1 MGLSVSS
8 VGALLSACGGGGDK
22 GGQAGEGAAQGEADL
37 GPIEKELHIYNW
49 SDYIAE
55 DTVPNFEKEF
65 GVKVTY
71 DTYESNE
78 EMVAKLQAG
87 ATGYD
92 IIVPSGYIIPVLV
105 ATDMITPAQQ
115 EVPHQLG
122 ERLADLREPS
132 VRSRQHPHRALAV
145 GHQRDRLSDGQGEGS
160 PVDSWAVFHDKQY
173 HGKMTMMDDG
183 REVIGA
189 FLRYRGHSLN
199 STDPQQLARAKTD
212 AVEAKKHLK
221 AYISAPVKAQLIS
234 GDVWIAQLWNGDTT
248 QAKAEQP
255 NLGYALPKEGCT
267 IWGDS
272 MCVPKSAPNKR
283 AAHEWMNYILRPEV
297 GAGLSNATGYGTPN
311 AAGGEAARHPGAV
324 SDGGGAQAARV
335 PGGPGPR
342 HGDLGPD
349 LDGDQVGLT
358 RHANDEVLALTRRYL
373 ELIEGRELSLDEKQ
387 AFIAETVE
395 AYERHVNRGFIGYR
409 KSVTE
414 AGQFAA
420 LEWSG
425 KGIGAP

>member
-1 MGLSVSS
+1 VNTRTEVERLVAQLQRGGISRRDFVWRAMGLGLSLSS
-8 VGALLSACGGGGDK
+8 VGLLLSACGGGK
-22 GGQAGEGAAQGEADL
+22 EGGAPAAGADSAAGAPAMADL
-37 GPIEKELHIYNW
+37 GPLEKELHVYNW

-55 DTVPNFEKEF
+55 GTVSNFEKEF

-92 IIVPSGYIIPVLV
+92 IIVPSGYIIPVLT
-105 ATDMITPAQQ
+105 ATDLIEPVNRKYLTNWQNVSPIFQNLPTDPGSTHTVPWQWGTTGVAYRTDKITTP
-115 EVPHQLG
+115 L
-122 ERLADLREPS
+122 
-132 VRSRQHPHRALAV
+132 
-145 GHQRDRLSDGQGEGS
+145 
-160 PVDSWAVFHDKQY
+160 DSWATFLDRKH

-199 STDPQQLARAKTD
+199 STDPAELAAAKAD
-212 AVEAKKHLK
+212 SIEAKKHLK

-255 NLGYALPKEGCT
+255 NLGYVIPKEGCT

-272 MCVPKSAPNKR
+272 MCVPRSAPNKR

-297 GAGLSNATGYGTPN
+297 GAALSDATGYGTPN
-311 AAGGEAARHPGAV
+311 AAAAKVMKNAV
-324 SDGGGAQAARV
+324 PYPTEEELKRLEYQV
-335 PGGPGPR
+335 
-342 HGDLGPD
+342 DLGKD
-349 LDGDQVGLT
+349 TAMWDQIWT
-358 RHANDEVLALTRRYL
+358 E
-373 ELIEGRELSLDEKQ
+373 I
-387 AFIAETVE
+387 
-395 AYERHVNRGFIGYR
+395 
-409 KSVTE
+409 KS
-414 AGQFAA
+414 A
-420 LEWSG
+420 
-425 KGIGAP
+425 

>member
-1 MGLSVSS
+1 MNDPTDISRLVSQLEQGGISRRAFVWRAMGLGLSLSSVS
-8 VGALLSACGGGGDK
+8 LILSACK
-22 GGQAGEGAAQGEADL
+22 GKENAAGGAADSAGATAEL

-65 GVKVTY
+65 GIKVTY

-105 ATDMITPAQQ
+105 ASDLIDPINRKYLTNWGNVSPIFQNLPTDPNSTHT
-115 EVPHQLG
+115 VPWQWGTSGIAYRTDKLKV
-122 ERLADLREPS
+122 PI
-132 VRSRQHPHRALAV
+132 
-145 GHQRDRLSDGQGEGS
+145 
-160 PVDSWAVFHDKQY
+160 DSWAVFHDPRFSR
-173 HGKMTMMDDG
+173 KMTMMDDG

-199 STDPQQLARAKTD
+199 STDPQQLAQAKKD

-234 GDVWIAQLWNGDTT
+234 GDVWISQLWNGDTT

-255 NLGYALPKEGCT
+255 NLGYVIPKEGCT

-297 GAGLSNATGYGTPN
+297 GAALSDATGYGTPN
-311 AAGGEAARHPGAV
+311 AA
-324 SDGGGAQAARV
+324 AQKVMKTPV
-335 PGGPGPR
+335 PYPTEDELKR
-342 HGDLGPD
+342 LEYQVDLGKD
-349 LDGDQVGLT
+349 TGTWDQIWT
-358 RHANDEVLALTRRYL
+358 E
-373 ELIEGRELSLDEKQ
+373 I
-387 AFIAETVE
+387 
-395 AYERHVNRGFIGYR
+395 
-409 KSVTE
+409 KS
-414 AGQFAA
+414 A
-420 LEWSG
+420 
-425 KGIGAP
+425 

>member
-1 MGLSVSS
+1 MSKRQEVERLVEQLERGGIPRREFVARALGLGLSLSS
-8 VGALLSACGGGGDK
+8 VGMLLQACQRKDKSA
-22 GGQAGEGAAQGEADL
+22 AGAADSASTGAVADL

-92 IIVPSGYIIPVLV
+92 IVVPSGYIIPVLV
-105 ATDMITPAQQ
+105 ATDLITPINMKYLTNFNNISPIFKNLPSDPGNKHT
-115 EVPHQLG
+115 VPWQWG
-122 ERLADLREPS
+122 TTGIAYRKDK
-132 VRSRQHPHRALAV
+132 VKT
-145 GHQRDRLSDGQGEGS
+145 
-160 PVDSWAVFHDKQY
+160 PVDSWAVFHDKQF
-173 HGKMTMMDDG
+173 GKKLTMMDDG

-199 STDPQQLARAKTD
+199 STNPAELSQAKADSIT
-212 AVEAKKHLK
+212 AKKQLK

-234 GDVWIAQLWNGDTT
+234 GDVWISQLWNGDTT

-255 NLGYALPKEGCT
+255 NLTYVIPKEGCT

-297 GAGLSNATGYGTPN
+297 GAALSEATGYGTPN
-311 AAGGEAARHPGAV
+311 AAAAKVMKNP
-324 SDGGGAQAARV
+324 V
-335 PGGPGPR
+335 PYPTEDELKR
-342 HGDLGPD
+342 LEYQVDLGKD
-349 LDGDQVGLT
+349 TATWDQIWT
-358 RHANDEVLALTRRYL
+358 E
-373 ELIEGRELSLDEKQ
+373 I
-387 AFIAETVE
+387 
-395 AYERHVNRGFIGYR
+395 
-409 KSVTE
+409 KS
-414 AGQFAA
+414 AR
-420 LEWSG
+420 
-425 KGIGAP
+425 

>member
-1 MGLSVSS
+1 VSKRTEVERLVEGLERGAIPRREFVTRALALGLSLGS
-8 VGALLSACGGGGDK
+8 VGMLLQACQPKDKTAGAGSPDSAG
-22 GGQAGEGAAQGEADL
+22 AGTVADL

-55 DTVPNFEKEF
+55 DTVPNFQKEF

-92 IIVPSGYIIPVLV
+92 IVVPSGYIVPVMV
-105 ATDMITPAQQ
+105 ATDLITPINRKYLTNFNNISPIFQNLPTDQ
-115 EVPHQLG
+115 GNKHTVPWQWG
-122 ERLADLREPS
+122 TTGIAYRNDKMKT
-132 VRSRQHPHRALAV
+132 
-145 GHQRDRLSDGQGEGS
+145 
-160 PVDSWAVFHDKQY
+160 PVDSWAVFQNKQF
-173 HGKMTMMDDG
+173 GKKMTMMDDG

-199 STDPQQLARAKTD
+199 STDPAELAQAKGD
-212 AVEAKKHLK
+212 AVAAKKQLK

-234 GDVWIAQLWNGDTT
+234 GDVWISQLWNGDTT

-255 NLGYALPKEGCT
+255 NLTYVVPKEGCT

-297 GAGLSNATGYGTPN
+297 GAALSEATGYGTPN
-311 AAGGEAARHPGAV
+311 AAAAKVMKNP
-324 SDGGGAQAARV
+324 V
-335 PGGPGPR
+335 PYPTEDEQKR
-342 HGDLGPD
+342 LEYQVDLGKD
-349 LDGDQVGLT
+349 TATWDQIWT
-358 RHANDEVLALTRRYL
+358 E
-373 ELIEGRELSLDEKQ
+373 I
-387 AFIAETVE
+387 
-395 AYERHVNRGFIGYR
+395 
-409 KSVTE
+409 KS
-414 AGQFAA
+414 A
-420 LEWSG
+420 
-425 KGIGAP
+425 